1 MASAGKQRVR
11 AFLGMS
17 NCAIDAQRRIVMPKT
32 WRLPT
37 DDEETLFYLIPDSA
51 TSISIISSEDYEL
64 LAEMLR
70 ELPDASDEEADTRAS
85 AAALSQAVQLDK
97 QGRFALT
104 PELMEHAALTDKVI
118 FVGSFINGRILSPE
132 NWSSQ
137 RTTSSAGAKY
147 IQKARDKAQKLKHQ
161 LRS

>member
-1 MASAGKQRVR
+1 
-11 AFLGMS
+11 
-17 NCAIDAQRRIVMPKT
+17 MPKA

-37 DDEETLFYLIPDSA
+37 DDDETLFYLIPDSA

-70 ELPDASDEEADTRAS
+70 EVPDLTDEEANIRAS

-104 PELMEHAALTDKVI
+104 QELMEHAALTDKVI
-118 FVGSFINGRILSPE
+118 FVGSFINGRIVSPE
-132 NWSSQ
+132 NWSEQ
-137 RTTSSAGAKY
+137 RTTSAAGAKY
-147 IQKARDKAQKLKHQ
+147 IQKARDKAQKLKRQ
-161 LRS
+161 FKS